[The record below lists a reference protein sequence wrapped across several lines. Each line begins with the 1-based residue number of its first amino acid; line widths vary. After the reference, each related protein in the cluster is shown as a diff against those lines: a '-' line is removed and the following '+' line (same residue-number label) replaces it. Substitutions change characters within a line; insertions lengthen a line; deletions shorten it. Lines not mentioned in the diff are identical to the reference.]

1 MYHRSISEKK
11 TNSFATIIS
20 TPEPGKQSF
29 DLQAAVQFI
38 PCSCHEL
45 HGAVW
50 ASQSGLQLINWL
62 QQLARVPRV
71 TRGSIIDI
79 PSISCT
85 HQSCFPTPLPSSCL
99 AQSLCETRVQDF
111 PFLPH
116 LLPSGISCG
125 HNSHGGNADKGHL
138 RGKCWSG
145 EGDLDREGS
154 RAGSFPE
161 IPWWNKLTTVLP
173 SCVFT
178 TGASPSPRQREQT
191 HPTEPWEGTSLFPH
205 SMCVIWTSTAA
216 LLGQLLRA
224 QTPPGSSEQP
234 KPPSKAGSPCCEHA
248 ELRDGGGKQCCDPLS
263 SLGHSPGWAPRLLG
277 ALEVTNPGVCH
288 SIFGTASSVAGKT
301 SSLRA
306 QFSCSP
312 LCSLLSPLLD
322 CFTILP
328 LSAAILLVWELCRR
342 EKQTDQCLMLCFLLR
357 SLFSFLLPLHQY

>member
-50 ASQSGLQLINWL
+50 ASLSRLQLINWL

-145 EGDLDREGS
+145 ERDLDREGS

-161 IPWWNKLTTVLP
+161 IPWWNKLTQCFPFVFSPQEHLP
-173 SCVFT
+173 VPDRENRPT
-178 TGASPSPRQREQT
+178 PQSPGR
-191 HPTEPWEGTSLFPH
+191 
-205 SMCVIWTSTAA
+205 A
-216 LLGQLLRA
+216 LLYFLIACVWFEPA
-224 QTPPGSSEQP
+224 QQHCWGSSSEH
-234 KPPSKAGSPCCEHA
+234 KPLQAAQNSPNLQAKLDPHAVSTQSSGMGVESSAVIPWAAWGTHLA
-248 ELRDGGGKQCCDPLS
+248 ELPGCWGHWRWQI
-263 SLGHSPGWAPRLLG
+263 LGC
-277 ALEVTNPGVCH
+277 V
-288 SIFGTASSVAGKT
+288 TASS
-301 SSLRA
+301 A
-306 QFSCSP
+306 QRH
-312 LCSLLSPLLD
+312 LW
-322 CFTILP
+322 
-328 LSAAILLVWELCRR
+328 LV
-342 EKQTDQCLMLCFLLR
+342 K
-357 SLFSFLLPLHQY
+357 LHL